1 MVLLFFLQSALEKLE
16 IEIETNMKL
25 THEDKQTVRR
35 NFNQLMF
42 FLALKYF
49 ISLFSLGCMPMTYCC
64 LTLQEVVR
72 ALEEAKEL
80 REQLDELNSKCSD
93 QVICN
98 QSSLYIW
105 HFASIIRLQGRAF
118 EEMFIARVCCKNS
131 IKPPGTYLF
140 FVVLE
145 GTLNREGTY

>member
-1 MVLLFFLQSALEKLE
+1 
-16 IEIETNMKL
+16 
-25 THEDKQTVRR
+25 
-35 NFNQLMF
+35 
-42 FLALKYF
+42 
-49 ISLFSLGCMPMTYCC
+49 MPMTYCC

-93 QVICN
+93 QVIYD

-118 EEMFIARVCCKNS
+118 EALFIARVCCKTLLSPRRLIYFSSSWRGHLIEGDLLERGLIS
-131 IKPPGTYLF
+131 ISK
-140 FVVLE
+140 
-145 GTLNREGTY
+145 